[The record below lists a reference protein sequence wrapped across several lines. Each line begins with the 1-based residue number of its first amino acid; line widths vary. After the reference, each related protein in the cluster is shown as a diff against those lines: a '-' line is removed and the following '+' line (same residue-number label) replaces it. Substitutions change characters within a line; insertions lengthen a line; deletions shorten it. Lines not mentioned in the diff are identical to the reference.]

1 MKRSIS
7 LSELRESLGDES
19 VQSSTLRRVRSHENM
34 DGHSLMSS
42 GASSPSLQG
51 LVGGARMP
59 MLSEKELRDHFNM
72 PLNEVAKKFGMCTTA
87 LKKLCRKYGVMQW
100 PHRKLRSLEKKIA
113 SLKAEQRYT
122 TDGQGNLDE
131 EIRKLEMQREYL
143 LTGNGQL
150 PSESGGDTWSP
161 GGDDDGG
168 DFDNVSETF
177 EAYSGIHRSV
187 DDLKLN
193 TGYSRFAPNRQNEKS
208 NFSNGIRGNVP
219 NMMNGKSGSRPS
231 NSNSMPKSSSSN
243 SLNRLAT
250 GGTNDENSKQLH
262 DRIKTLEDENASL
275 RALSQ
280 ALMSERQELLNKLE
294 SSSSEI
300 ENLRNLYSN
309 LQAQILIQNGGRP
322 VKTEN
327 EHNGGQYM
335 QHTNVNQDNVF
346 IESRRRPGDNDLDG
360 VNWTQGSMSPNLFA
374 HGMSPHMNSVGNVRT
389 TDSPATKTWQMQ
401 AQRPVPPMPSNHVP
415 QNLWQS
421 GANQDNNE
429 LHSLSWMA
437 PDFDLDQLL

>member
-193 TGYSRFAPNRQNEKS
+193 TGYSRFAPNRQVIIETLL
-208 NFSNGIRGNVP
+208 V
-219 NMMNGKSGSRPS
+219 
-231 NSNSMPKSSSSN
+231 
-243 SLNRLAT
+243 SLK
-250 GGTNDENSKQLH
+250 E
-262 DRIKTLEDENASL
+262 
-275 RALSQ
+275 
-280 ALMSERQELLNKLE
+280 
-294 SSSSEI
+294 
-300 ENLRNLYSN
+300 
-309 LQAQILIQNGGRP
+309 
-322 VKTEN
+322 
-327 EHNGGQYM
+327 
-335 QHTNVNQDNVF
+335 
-346 IESRRRPGDNDLDG
+346 
-360 VNWTQGSMSPNLFA
+360 FA
-374 HGMSPHMNSVGNVRT
+374 
-389 TDSPATKTWQMQ
+389 
-401 AQRPVPPMPSNHVP
+401 
-415 QNLWQS
+415 
-421 GANQDNNE
+421 E
-429 LHSLSWMA
+429 
-437 PDFDLDQLL
+437 